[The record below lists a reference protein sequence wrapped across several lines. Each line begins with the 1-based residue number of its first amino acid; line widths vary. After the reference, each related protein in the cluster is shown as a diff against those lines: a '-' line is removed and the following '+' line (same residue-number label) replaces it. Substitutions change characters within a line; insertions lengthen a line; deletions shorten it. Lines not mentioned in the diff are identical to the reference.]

1 MLKIYFSG
9 LCILVIAIISNVF
22 AKKIGLLTWYDFGP
36 FFFKNV
42 LNSLKN
48 LSVLNIWLL
57 FFIYPSVLSI
67 AYIIGNKIYDAIS

>member
-48 LSVLNIWLL
+48 ISVLNILWL
-57 FFIYPSVLSI
+57 FFIYPSILSI
-67 AYIIGNKIYDAIS
+67 AYNIGNKIYDAIS